1 MPSRAHSPLA
11 ALVTSPCWGS
21 LAQDTVLT
29 LTSMVAWSL
38 LQPFL
43 GALLPCCS
51 PRDWGQARQGLEVGT
66 YLGRPRLGRL
76 AGPGHSKGALSSAG
90 LPGRQAAGWTLCGLV
105 TGHEER
111 TGRGWGGRDGRTMG
125 RITRQEKMSPAAG
138 VGGAGWVPAEP
149 GRPPASHVLSPVTA
163 KGTGSVS
170 AAQNPLVK
178 MVLQPTPGRL
188 FLASSTGRSCR
199 GASRAPRSL
208 GCQRVP
214 QEHLHTHL
222 PLPASLPLSGSLRDT
237 AQETLLEFWL
247 YHDQFLGKYRALP
260 EPLCPELSGDSD
272 TGPV

>member
-76 AGPGHSKGALSSAG
+76 AGPGHSKGALGSAG
-90 LPGRQAAGWTLCGLV
+90 LPRRQAAGWTLCGLV

-170 AAQNPLVK
+170 AAQAQHLPKPTCQNGPTAHTRPAFSGFLHREILPWS
-178 MVLQPTPGRL
+178 LQSSQEPGL
-188 FLASSTGRSCR
+188 PA
-199 GASRAPRSL
+199 GAPRAPAH
-208 GCQRVP
+208 P
-214 QEHLHTHL
+214 
-222 PLPASLPLSGSLRDT
+222 PAPPSISAFIRESQGHSPGDPVGIL
-237 AQETLLEFWL
+237 
-247 YHDQFLGKYRALP
+247 ALP
-260 EPLCPELSGDSD
+260 
-272 TGPV
+272 

>member
-1 MPSRAHSPLA
+1 MEGQWAGSQDKRRCHQRLGLVGQGGYQQSPA
-11 ALVTSPCWGS
+11 GHPPPTS
-21 LAQDTVLT
+21 
-29 LTSMVAWSL
+29 SL
-38 LQPFL
+38 LSLPKGQ
-43 GALLPCCS
+43 AVCLLPKLS
-51 PRDWGQARQGLEVGT
+51 T
-66 YLGRPRLGRL
+66 Y
-76 AGPGHSKGALSSAG
+76 
-90 LPGRQAAGWTLCGLV
+90 
-105 TGHEER
+105 
-111 TGRGWGGRDGRTMG
+111 
-125 RITRQEKMSPAAG
+125 
-138 VGGAGWVPAEP
+138 
-149 GRPPASHVLSPVTA
+149 
-163 KGTGSVS
+163 
-170 AAQNPLVK
+170 QNPLVK

-247 YHDQFLGKYRALP
+247 YHDQFLGKYRAVP